1 MRIFIS
7 FSLKSFIFCFKRS
20 LYLVASKMLVS
31 RLYSGWSSAGGLG
44 DLTASLTLLLFNVI
58 FLLGSITDAA

>member
-1 MRIFIS
+1 M
-7 FSLKSFIFCFKRS
+7 
-20 LYLVASKMLVS
+20 VVS

-58 FLLGSITDAA
+58 FLLGSITDAAYSLLLSRALALLRLL